1 MPLPSSFFRPDR
13 SLSWG
18 LGSAHCSAL
27 CTPSRLISLS
37 SAHIK
42 TSSDSHSV
50 QKPLPALRPVSS
62 LNRLPT
68 ILETCQS
75 LLPPYLCS
83 CFPPCSECPSC
94 HLCLL
99 KPVPRPWATA
109 SPISTHFPTTAKQ
122 ASHFSLLLP
131 KGLPCDHLKRTY
143 LSHTHYRF
151 MIK

>member
-18 LGSAHCSAL
+18 LGSARWSAL
-27 CTPSRLISLS
+27 RTPSRLMSLS

-68 ILETCQS
+68 IRETCQL

-83 CFPPCSECPSC
+83 CFPPCSVPVLPSLPAQAWPQALGDGQP
-94 HLCLL
+94 HVNPL
-99 KPVPRPWATA
+99 PNHGQA
-109 SPISTHFPTTAKQ
+109 S
-122 ASHFSLLLP
+122 SHFSLLLP